1 MSEQFRASEDVEVD
15 LRAVFGAVGRR
26 LPLLI
31 LIALIVGA
39 GVFAAL
45 QFVEPKYRAETTILI
60 DTGETD
66 LTGQADQTL
75 TTTLLDAQGI
85 ASQVQLI
92 QSRDV
97 VLAVIDQLNLTEVP
111 EFDPTQAQPSIIDRV
126 LGWVGLGAS
135 QSDQPA
141 EEVVLAK
148 FRQRLDVHAIQNTRV
163 ISISFV
169 SADPQ
174 LAADVANA
182 VAQQYINRQRQVQL
196 ETTTDA
202 TEWLQNEIAALSDR
216 VVEAEAAVET
226 FRAEHDLFVTGQT
239 AAGTNEVTLVTQSL
253 TDLSAELSRVQT
265 ARAEAE
271 AKADLIRTN
280 LDNGS
285 PLSSLDVLN
294 SAVIQNLREQEAQ
307 IQSDLAEA
315 TATYLP
321 GHPRIQALNA
331 QLNDVE
337 DAIRAEAMNILAGLE
352 NEATLERN
360 YEAELNDQLNQL
372 KDAAATSNQ
381 DEVQLRAL
389 ERIAES
395 DRQLLETYQALARD
409 AVSRQ
414 SADFIPV
421 NARII
426 SLAAAPIE
434 AYFPKPFSMAAI
446 AAIITLMLAAA
457 IALVRELASGRA
469 TRRVERPEAPQV
481 PGQVP
486 VDGRVR
492 WDDDSEV
499 RRMMPHAPG
508 DKSALAAQIEQ
519 SLTGIAGKL
528 RQKKARRVLITM
540 ADGAGDDGRPLAAV
554 ALARTLARTGARTLL
569 VDLHADDADRIAM
582 GETESLPGFGDLFA
596 GEASFAQVIFRDRNS
611 PAHYIPRGRQVAF
624 ADHDRLAELT
634 EALDQTYDHVLY
646 DISDPL
652 VSLLG
657 PSADAAVLLTEV
669 EPSDPRTVK
678 AYEAIKGLSSAEILL
693 LVTAPLPAESVEGA
707 AA

>member
-148 FRQRLDVHAIQNTRV
+148 FRQR
-163 ISISFV
+163 
-169 SADPQ
+169 DPQ